1 MAADSTFN
9 DTESLPRDTAEDPE
23 SSLGGHAPR
32 PPRPSRRAAGM
43 ARIPMPA
50 PAMRSGSGTEDAS
63 VEDGASAEG
72 LDSEPASSAE
82 RAARAREKRV
92 KAAAE
97 AAVEA
102 AWDEPR
108 PEESFADLAEHSD
121 RAPPA
126 PLTPSRGMPAV
137 AAPRRQLD
145 SSPAVS
151 VSLEEDR
158 EDTQVGEVPRDLLEL
173 SGGGADECTRAYTAP
188 QELIELAK
196 RKREERLRAKADS
209 AKADKAAAEA
219 HLRETQRPPARG
231 AGAADEVIP
240 LVPKAPRAVSDLG
253 VRSPAPAAARPS
265 GRPSSSEALR
275 AFSESLRAP
284 GFTEPGSDNQPAS
297 SELDSAPAFSA
308 VKSRADVSPQSLAKL
323 QATYKTPWFGGSRR
337 WLLIVA
343 LFVIVGFAL
352 SRWSTLSHLFFR

>member
-1 MAADSTFN
+1 
-9 DTESLPRDTAEDPE
+9 
-23 SSLGGHAPR
+23 
-32 PPRPSRRAAGM
+32 
-43 ARIPMPA
+43 
-50 PAMRSGSGTEDAS
+50 
-63 VEDGASAEG
+63 
-72 LDSEPASSAE
+72 
-82 RAARAREKRV
+82 
-92 KAAAE
+92 
-97 AAVEA
+97 
-102 AWDEPR
+102 
-108 PEESFADLAEHSD
+108 
-121 RAPPA
+121 
-126 PLTPSRGMPAV
+126 MPAV
-137 AAPRRQLD
+137 SAPRRQLD

-209 AKADKAAAEA
+209 AKADKASAEA

-231 AGAADEVIP
+231 TGGADEVIP

-253 VRSPAPAAARPS
+253 VRGAATAAARPS

-284 GFTEPGSDNQPAS
+284 ALADPASDDQPS

-308 VKSRADVSPQSLAKL
+308 VKSRADVDPQSLANL
-323 QATYKTPWFGGSRR
+323 QASYKTPWFGGSRL
-337 WLLIVA
+337 WLLIVG

-352 SRWSTLSHLFFR
+352 SRWSALSQLLMR